1 MNCHKPLDSAGGT
14 RLRALRAACGKTQL
28 DVELDASLGIGYLQR
43 LELGKVQHP
52 ERETLERILAAL
64 GASFVERREVLGL
77 FGYAVA
83 MSRPNES
90 ETRWAIDVFRS
101 EVKQGTIPAYLLD
114 CSHRLLAWNSLV
126 SKVFGAVPI
135 DSDAVLMP
143 RLIFDPGYGIAS
155 AVLNAETFFSAQ
167 VRILQ
172 FERQRCGDEAWY
184 NGFVDEMRQ
193 YQTFD
198 EYWTKYNSA
207 GRGHVPMRPMAEL
220 KLRVGQGS
228 AHFRLISE
236 SFVQDPRFRVIY
248 YMPADAATI
257 RQCVEWPS

>member
-1 MNCHKPLDSAGGT
+1 MNYHKAMDTPGGT
-14 RLRALRAACGKTQL
+14 RLRAIRAACDKTQL

-101 EVKQGTIPAYLLD
+101 ELKQETIPAYLLD
-114 CSHRLLAWNSLV
+114 CSHRLLAWNSPVCKL
-126 SKVFGAVPI
+126 FGAVPI
-135 DSDAVLMP
+135 DLNDVLMP

-155 AVLNAETFFSAQ
+155 SVLNGETFFSAQ

-172 FERQRCGDEAWY
+172 FERQRCGDDTWY
-184 NGFVDEMRQ
+184 KGFVNEMRQ

-198 EYWTKYNSA
+198 EYWTQHDSA
-207 GRGHVPMRPMAEL
+207 GRAQVPMRPVAEL
-220 KLRVGQGS
+220 KLPVGPGV

-236 SFVQDPRFRVIY
+236 SFAQDPRFRVIY
-248 YMPADAATI
+248 YLPADSATI
-257 RQCVEWPS
+257 RQCVEWQR